1 MVCRRNPALAALR
14 GFAPYWVTLAILM
27 CLGACSVGGASKV
40 PADSTALPSGTHLL
54 ASNGETLVTSDWIPD
69 QPKAVILALHG
80 YGDYGE
86 LTFRRA
92 AEFWKTEHI
101 ATIAVDQRGFGR
113 NASYGHWP
121 GAEGLIEDAATLS
134 QQVRARFPDLPLTVI
149 GHSMGGGV
157 ATAAAPSGLT
167 ADRLVLA
174 VPAIWGGSLLNPLY
188 RASAW
193 IAAGLFPERRLSGRG
208 VVRIQASDNIEAL
221 RELGRD
227 PRYLAP
233 PSARELHGLVRLT
246 DLAEAAAPD
255 VQTPALMI
263 LGSKDQIVVNSA
275 ARTTFEKFAGKQHII
290 EYPEGWHLVFRD
302 LQAQTVWRDVA
313 NWALTGAPPTPQ
325 GKPEGKPQGK
335 TQG

>member
-1 MVCRRNPALAALR
+1 MVRRRDPALASRRSRPPGWLIVLAAAL
-14 GFAPYWVTLAILM
+14 
-27 CLGACSVGGASKV
+27 LGACSAGGALPVPSDKTATSSK
-40 PADSTALPSGTHLL
+40 TFLL
-54 ASNGETLVTSDWIPD
+54 AENGEKLVTSEWIPAE
-69 QPKAVILALHG
+69 PKAAVLAFHG

-92 AEFWKTEHI
+92 AEFWAQQGI

-113 NASYGHWP
+113 NASFGFWP
-121 GAEGLIEDAATLS
+121 GAEGLVADAITLTK
-134 QQVRARFPDLPLTVI
+134 QVRTRFPDLPLTII

-157 ATAAAPSGLT
+157 VTAAAPEGLQ

-174 VPAIWGGSLLNPLY
+174 VPAIWGGSLLNPIY
-188 RASAW
+188 RISAW
-193 IAAGLFPERRLSGRG
+193 LAASTLPERRFSGRG

-227 PRYLAP
+227 ERYLAP

-246 DLAEAAAPD
+246 DLAEAAAPK
-255 VQTPALMI
+255 VNHPSLML

-275 ARTTFEKFAGKQHII
+275 AKATFERFAGERNVI

-302 LQAQTVWRDVA
+302 LQAERVWRDVA
-313 NWALTGAPPTPQ
+313 VWALEGVAP
-325 GKPEGKPQGK
+325 GVKE
-335 TQG
+335 

>member
-1 MVCRRNPALAALR
+1 MVAFRDFSPRWL
-14 GFAPYWVTLAILM
+14 TLALM
-27 CLGACSVGGASKV
+27 LCLSACSVGGASLV
-40 PADSTALPSGTHLL
+40 PEGATAIPSGTHLV
-54 ASNGETLVTSDWIPD
+54 ASNDEHLVTSEWIPN

-80 YGDYGE
+80 YGDYGK
-86 LTFRRA
+86 LTFQRA
-92 AEFWKTEHI
+92 AEFWESQGI

-113 NASYGHWP
+113 NASFGHWP

-134 QQVRARFPDLPLTVI
+134 RQVRERFPDLPMTVI

-157 ATAAAPSGLT
+157 AAAAAPNGLI

-193 IAAGLFPERRLSGRG
+193 IAAGLFPQRRLSGRG

-227 PRYLAP
+227 SRYLAP

-246 DLAEAAAPD
+246 DLAEAAAPN
-255 VQTPALMI
+255 VQVPTLLL

-275 ARTTFEKFAGKQHII
+275 ARQTFARFAGPQHLV
-290 EYPEGWHLVFRD
+290 EYQDGWHLIFRD
-302 LQAQTVWRDVA
+302 LQAERVWRDVA
-313 NWALTGAPPTPQ
+313 NWVLNGTPPAVQ
-325 GKPEGKPQGK
+325 G
-335 TQG
+335 